1 MPQSVSRDHALSESA
16 SSESG
21 EAEARLG
28 RGDGSLFDTADSD
41 RNLGRKA
48 VRGGAITI
56 FAQAVRF
63 VLRMGSMAILAR
75 LLTPEDF
82 GLFAMVAV
90 IVGCT
95 EILKNAGLS
104 MATIQKKE
112 INHAQIST
120 LFWANVLISATVT
133 IVFAA
138 ASPLISWF
146 YQEPRLIYVTLALSV
161 SVVVGGIA
169 VQHQALLRRSMQFG
183 RISMI
188 ELGGIF
194 SGIVVAISMA
204 WYGYGYWALIGMNI
218 TTATTVTL
226 LSVLLSGWWPSW
238 PSRGTGALEMVRF
251 GFGVVSYALLNYLS
265 RNFDNFLIGWRW
277 GAGPLGYYSRAYGM
291 LSLPSDQL
299 SRPAMEAFMPMLCRL
314 QDQPEK
320 FRFVFKQIIRALA
333 FLTMPAMAILIVA
346 ADAAILTFLGP
357 QWDQAVPIFQI
368 LGVAAILESVF
379 SALEQPLIAC
389 GKASSLH
396 RMGLIVAIPTIAS
409 VIVGLP
415 FGPQG
420 VAAGYSLVNTLI
432 ICPVL
437 FVFVAGLTPIKVSD
451 FYQSTLPPLA
461 IAMIA
466 AGILF
471 LVRTSFDLQHPLI
484 ILAIAG
490 VCVLPSTIWSVYL
503 FRQVR
508 NIQSDALLKS
518 ASAIE

>member
-16 SSESG
+16 SSGSG
-21 EAEARLG
+21 EADARLG
-28 RGDGSLFDTADSD
+28 RGDGSLFDTEDSD

-204 WYGYGYWALIGMNI
+204 WYGYGY
-218 TTATTVTL
+218 
-226 LSVLLSGWWPSW
+226 
-238 PSRGTGALEMVRF
+238 
-251 GFGVVSYALLNYLS
+251 
-265 RNFDNFLIGWRW
+265 
-277 GAGPLGYYSRAYGM
+277 
-291 LSLPSDQL
+291 
-299 SRPAMEAFMPMLCRL
+299 
-314 QDQPEK
+314 
-320 FRFVFKQIIRALA
+320 
-333 FLTMPAMAILIVA
+333 
-346 ADAAILTFLGP
+346 
-357 QWDQAVPIFQI
+357 
-368 LGVAAILESVF
+368 
-379 SALEQPLIAC
+379 
-389 GKASSLH
+389 
-396 RMGLIVAIPTIAS
+396 
-409 VIVGLP
+409 
-415 FGPQG
+415 
-420 VAAGYSLVNTLI
+420 
-432 ICPVL
+432 
-437 FVFVAGLTPIKVSD
+437 
-451 FYQSTLPPLA
+451 
-461 IAMIA
+461 
-466 AGILF
+466 
-471 LVRTSFDLQHPLI
+471 
-484 ILAIAG
+484 
-490 VCVLPSTIWSVYL
+490 
-503 FRQVR
+503 
-508 NIQSDALLKS
+508 
-518 ASAIE
+518 